1 MRHAN
6 LTPERWSKFT
16 LGQQLLM
23 IANEMN
29 RAARFHGPNDG
40 PSLKLALERVL
51 NLVDVTV
58 AANDRPGLR
67 RELLRWRDL
76 VAEQYVSPE
85 PDPLRQRTIFR
96 ALLMLH
102 PETYQ
107 QLRAG
112 LLTAPQL

>member
-6 LTPERWSKFT
+6 LTTERWSKFT

-29 RAARFHGPNDG
+29 RATRLHGPNDG

-51 NLVDVTV
+51 NLVDATV
-58 AANDRPGLR
+58 AANGRPGLR
-67 RELLRWRDL
+67 RELLRWRYL
-76 VAEQYVSPE
+76 VAEQYVSAK
-85 PDPLRQRTIFR
+85 PDPNRHGTIFR

-112 LLTAPQL
+112 LLKARSQ